1 MMEVSK
7 TTAINLMKHLGF
19 HTADTWDGNRLY
31 RKINKLHNVVTSD
44 TVLNDDKYNT
54 LLQEIMEYDGVI
66 AIKDDVSKDS
76 KKDTP
81 EPSIKPVTTKKKTT
95 NRDILGSKEGSFAS
109 EVNTFLCDI
118 PIGIPDIIKTL
129 GNKKGDYANTY
140 KAVYNHLSNMVKK
153 GKVVKKGAKYR
164 IG

>member
-7 TTAINLMKHLGF
+7 TNAINLMKHLGF

-54 LLQEIMEYDGVI
+54 LLKEIMEYDGVI
-66 AIKDDVSKDS
+66 VIKDDVSEDS
-76 KKDTP
+76 QKDTP
-81 EPSIKPVTTKKKTT
+81 KPSVKPVKKTT
-95 NRDILGSKEGSFAS
+95 NRDGLGSKEGSFAS
-109 EVNTFLCDI
+109 EVNTFLSDI

-153 GKVVKKGAKYR
+153 GKVVKKDAKYR
-164 IG
+164 IV

>member
-1 MMEVSK
+1 MEVSK

-54 LLQEIMEYDGVI
+54 LLKEIMEYDGVI
-66 AIKDDVSKDS
+66 VIKDDVSEDS
-76 KKDTP
+76 QKDTP
-81 EPSIKPVTTKKKTT
+81 KPSVKPVKKTT
-95 NRDILGSKEGSFAS
+95 NRDSLGSKEGSFAS

-129 GNKKGDYANTY
+129 GNKKGNYTNTY

-153 GKVVKKGAKYR
+153 GKVVKKDAKYR
-164 IG
+164 IV